1 MVYEGAL
8 NKASAEMTKSIQ
20 TGKNINEALNN
31 STQASIE
38 KRNQQKRD
46 KLDQIDRSRKF
57 SLIATGI
64 TLFERAG
71 ENRVNPTEE
80 LTGLEGTYKTTDE
93 ILDQGYTLTRV
104 LLRDLAKLIMNL
116 QKFEALMR
124 KYENSNETHDTLT

>member
-8 NKASAEMTKSIQ
+8 NKASAAMTKSIQ
-20 TGKNINEALNN
+20 TGENIGEALNN

-38 KRNQQKRD
+38 KRNQQKID
-46 KLDQIDRSRKF
+46 KLDQIERSRKF
-57 SLIATGI
+57 SLITTGF
-64 TLFERAG
+64 TLFDSEG
-71 ENRVNPTEE
+71 TGQSTTEK
-80 LTGLEGTYKTTDE
+80 LTGLEGIYKTTDE